1 MEDLKS
7 FIQKNIQYGLD
18 HNLIEIDE
26 DKNRIRYNCSRVY
39 ETTFKNPEEK
49 IRASYFVELIR
60 DYKYPSDRID
70 IEVKVERRTPD
81 DRADIV
87 VYEDAKKPFLIVEN
101 KRDGITDA
109 EFKQA
114 IEQAFGNANSKR
126 AKYAIVVAGNT
137 KTAFDVARFKSSER
151 EKNVIA
157 DIPIKYGKAPKY
169 KFIKGNTQK
178 DLKEV
183 SRQELI
189 SALQKCYNTVWQGGK
204 LALTTAFDEV
214 SKLLFCKLKDE
225 KTKPKEKYYDFQ
237 IGTNET
243 STEVYERISAIYEA
257 SKKGNGEVFNEPI
270 KLKPKIVYAVV
281 EHLQEI
287 SINKTDLDTKGV
299 AFEMFMEDFFK
310 GRMGQFFTPR
320 NIIKFMVDLIQ
331 PEHSDKLLDP
341 ACGSGGFLLNS
352 LDFIR
357 KYAEENHD
365 QPEAY
370 SIWHNFAK
378 DNLFGIEINDQIARV
393 CKMNMIIHDDG
404 HTNVIAFDA
413 LERFEKIQHQ
423 HKDFKENSFDY
434 ILTNPPFGA
443 TVKSTEK
450 EIGFIEQFELGG
462 KSKKRKNQKTE
473 IIFIE
478 RSIGFLKKGT
488 GIMGVVLPDSIAINT
503 SLQFVRDFILHE
515 TQLLAVI
522 SLPDFAFSHYGA
534 NVKSSLFFI
543 RRLGEAE
550 NLGDYNVFMAISER
564 IGYTASG
571 KHDTVNDLQDILAHY
586 RKFVRNPNSFKTE
599 KDFEENIFLVSRKE
613 LKGKRIDPKGYAPAF
628 KRLQNKIEK
637 NKNKKIKLRD
647 CLIDIISG
655 EWGMDINTDKIPEK
669 YTLCY
674 VLRNTNFDNNF
685 NLDLSDIALRYIP
698 DNKIKKLALK
708 KNEIL
713 VEKSGGSPI
722 QPVARVAIIQDL
734 PTDKPVVFSNF
745 LQKITVNEDIISS
758 EYIYAYLKTL
768 YHMGYME
775 FIQNQTT
782 GIKNLLWDDFLNIQI
797 IKYGADKQEH
807 ISKKYIGQIKE
818 AKQKI
823 KEAYQDLY
831 DSRKKVQSELLLN
844 MELNV

>member
-1 MEDLKS
+1 MKDLKS
-7 FIQKNIQYGLD
+7 FVEQNIQYGLNN
-18 HNLIEIDE
+18 NLLEINKE
-26 DKNRIRYNCSRVY
+26 TNRIKYHCSREY

-49 IRASYFVELIR
+49 IRASYFVELVR
-60 DYKYPSDRID
+60 DYKYPNNRID
-70 IEVKVERRTPD
+70 IEVKVERRIPD

-87 VYEDAKKPFLIVEN
+87 VYEDDDCKKPFLIVEN

-137 KTAFDVARFKSSER
+137 RTAFDVAGFKSSER

-157 DIPIKYGKAPKY
+157 DIPVKYGKAPKY
-169 KFIKGNTQK
+169 KFIKGDAQR

-189 SALQKCYNTVWQGGK
+189 SALQKCYNSVWQGGK

-225 KTKPKEKYYDFQ
+225 KTKPKGKYYDFQ

-243 STEVYERISAIYEA
+243 ATDVFKRIDAIYEA

-270 KLKPKIVYAVV
+270 KLKPKIVYSVV

-310 GRMGQFFTPR
+310 GKMGQFFTPR

-331 PEHSDKLLDP
+331 PEYSDKILDP

-357 KYAEENHD
+357 KYAENNHD
-365 QPEAY
+365 PLEAY

-378 DNLFGIEINDQIARV
+378 ENLFGIEINDQIARV

-404 HTNVIAFDA
+404 HTNVIAYDA
-413 LERFEKIQHQ
+413 LEKFDKIQNQ
-423 HKDFKENSFDY
+423 HKAFKKNSFDY

-443 TVKSTEK
+443 TVKSSEK
-450 EIGFIEQFELGG
+450 ELGFIEQFELGG

-473 IIFIE
+473 ILFIE
-478 RSIGFLKKGT
+478 RSINFLKEKT
-488 GIMGVVLPDSIAINT
+488 GIIGVVLPDSIAINT
-503 SLQFVRDFILHE
+503 SLQFVRDYILE
-515 TQLLAVI
+515 KTQLLGII
-522 SLPDFAFSHYGA
+522 SLPDFTFSHYGA
-534 NVKSSLFFI
+534 NVKSSLFFM
-543 RRLGEAE
+543 RRLGEKE
-550 NLGDYNVFMAISER
+550 KLSNYNIFMAISER

-571 KHDTVNDLQDILAHY
+571 KLDIVNDLKNILEHY
-586 RKFVRNPNSFKTE
+586 KRFENNPDNFKIDNE
-599 KDFEENIFLVSRKE
+599 FKENIFSVSLNE
-613 LKGKRIDPKGYAPAF
+613 IKGKRIDPKGYSPAF
-628 KRLQNKIEK
+628 KRLKHKIDG
-637 NKNKKIKLRD
+637 NKNKKIKLKD
-647 CLIDIISG
+647 CLLDTISG
-655 EWGMDINTDKIPEK
+655 EWGIDINSENIPDD

-674 VLRNTNFDNNF
+674 VLRNTNFDNDF
-685 NLDLSDIALRYIP
+685 NLNLSDIALRYIP
-698 DNKIKKLALK
+698 NKKIKKLNLK

-722 QPVARVAIIQDL
+722 QPVGRVAIIQDL
-734 PTDKPVVFSNF
+734 PNDKPVIFSNF
-745 LQKITVNEDIISS
+745 LQKIIVNENIISS
-758 EYIYAYLKTL
+758 EYIYSFLRTL

-782 GIKNLLWDDFLNIQI
+782 GIKNLLTDDFLNIEVI
-797 IKYGADKQEH
+797 HYDTEKQKN
-807 ISKKYIGQIKE
+807 ISKKYIGQIKK
-818 AKQKI
+818 AKQTI
-823 KEAYQDLY
+823 KKAYEDLY
-831 DSRKKVQSELLLN
+831 KSRNDIEKELL
-844 MELNV
+844 

>member
-1 MEDLKS
+1 MGSLKS
-7 FIQKNIQYGLD
+7 LVEQNIQYGL
-18 HNLIEIDE
+18 NNSLIEIDKE
-26 DKNRIRYNCSRVY
+26 RNRVKYNCSREY

-60 DYKYPSDRID
+60 DYKYPNSRID

-87 VYEDAKKPFLIVEN
+87 VYEDEDCKKPFLIVES

-137 KTAFDVARFKSSER
+137 KTAFDVAGFKSSER

-157 DIPIKYGKAPKY
+157 DIPVKYGKAPKY
-169 KFIKGNTQK
+169 KFTKGDIQK

-225 KTKPKEKYYDFQ
+225 KTKPKGKYYDFQ

-243 STEVYERISAIYEA
+243 STEVYERIDAIYEA

-270 KLKPKIVYAVV
+270 KLKSKIVYAVV

-310 GRMGQFFTPR
+310 GKMGQFFTPR

-357 KYAEENHD
+357 KYTEENHD
-365 QPEAY
+365 QLEAY

-413 LERFEKIQHQ
+413 LERFEKIKNQ
-423 HKDFKENSFDY
+423 HKDFKKNSFDY

-450 EIGFIEQFELGG
+450 ELGFIEQFELGG

-473 IIFIE
+473 ILFIE
-478 RSIGFLKKGT
+478 RSIEFLKKGT

-503 SLQFVRDFILHE
+503 SLQFVRDFILNE
-515 TQLLAVI
+515 TQLLGVI
-522 SLPDFAFSHYGA
+522 SLPDFTFSHYGA

-550 NLGDYNVFMAISER
+550 KLNDYNLFMAISER

-571 KHDTVNDLQDILAHY
+571 KHDIVNDLQNILEHY
-586 RKFVRNPNSFKTE
+586 RKFVSNPNSFKID
-599 KDFEENIFLVSRKE
+599 KDFKENIFSVSRE
-613 LKGKRIDPKGYAPAF
+613 EIKGKRIDPKGYSPAF

-647 CLIDIISG
+647 CLIDTISG
-655 EWGMDINTDKIPEK
+655 EWGIDINADKIPEK
-669 YTLCY
+669 HTLCY
-674 VLRNTNFDNNF
+674 VLRNTNFDNDF

-722 QPVARVAIIQDL
+722 QPVGRVAIIQKL
-734 PTDKPVVFSNF
+734 PTDKPVIFSNF
-745 LQKITVNEDIISS
+745 LQKIIVNEDIIKA
-758 EYIYAYLKTL
+758 EYVYSYLKTL

-782 GIKNLLWDDFLNIQI
+782 GIKNLLSDDFFNIDI
-797 IKYGADKQEH
+797 IKYGAKKQEV
-807 ISKKYIGQIKE
+807 ISGKYIGQINE

-823 KEAYQDLY
+823 KEAYEDLY
-831 DSRKKVQSELLLN
+831 TSRRTVQSELL
-844 MELNV
+844 